1 MGKTKFLYWVIQLL
15 SWGAFCGMIGA
26 ASIIQGQFTDR
37 IFLKLVLL
45 YFLLILITHMIR
57 WVFINKNWLNLK
69 VSQLIPRTIALI
81 LSLSVVLLII
91 NNTFGYFFFKDEWIL
106 GVELLINVLLYSLF
120 LMMWSAVYL
129 SYHLMQKSRLQE
141 FHNLRLSIS
150 QTENEL
156 KTLRDQ
162 LNPHF
167 LFNSLNSIRA
177 LIEIDPEMAKSAITT
192 LSNLLRNSLMLG
204 KKLQI
209 TLNEELELVKEYLK
223 LEKIRFEERLKYSIK
238 NEVTNTI
245 YIPPFII
252 QSMAENAIK
261 HGISKSSREGEV
273 NISIHYQDDLLI
285 LEVINTGKYVESK
298 KSGIGLANTKR
309 RLEIIYGNEAG
320 FEIKNE
326 NNRVK
331 THIWIKTNQL
341 KHTKNESSYN

>member
-141 FHNLRLSIS
+141 INNLRLNAS

-177 LIEIDPEMAKSAITT
+177 LIELDPETAKSAITT
-192 LSNLLRNSLMLG
+192 LSNLLRNSLLLG

-209 TLNEELELVKEYLK
+209 TLLEELELVNEYLK
-223 LEKIRFEERLKYSIK
+223 LEKIRFEERLNYNIDNQIS
-238 NEVTNTI
+238 ETI
-245 YIPPFII
+245 YIPPFVI
-252 QSMAENAIK
+252 QGMAENAIK
-261 HGISKSSREGEV
+261 HGISKSSKKGEI
-273 NISIHYQDDLLI
+273 NIRIFYQEDQLI
-285 LEVINTGKYVESK
+285 MEVVNTGKYVERK
-298 KSGIGLANTKR
+298 EIGIGLVNTKR
-309 RLEIIYGNEAG
+309 RLEIIYGENAG
-320 FEIKNE
+320 FEIKNDK
-326 NNRVK
+326 NRVN
-331 THIWIKTNQL
+331 THIWINKNQL
-341 KHTKNESSYN
+341 KQTTNESSYN

>member
-1 MGKTKFLYWVIQLL
+1 MGRTKVLYWTIQFIA
-15 SWGAFCGMIGA
+15 WGTFCIMIGA
-26 ASIIQGQFTDR
+26 ASVIQGQFTQLTF
-37 IFLKLVLL
+37 IKLVQL
-45 YFLLILITHMIR
+45 FILLILISHFIR

-69 VSQLIPRTIALI
+69 VSQLIPRTLI
-81 LSLSVVLLII
+81 LIFSLSTLMLLV
-91 NNTFGYFFFKDEWIL
+91 NNTFAYVFYNEEWVSAVEFFINIL
-106 GVELLINVLLYSLF
+106 MYSIFLI
-120 LMMWSAVYL
+120 MWAAVYL
-129 SYHLMQKSRLQE
+129 TYHLMQKSRLQE

-341 KHTKNESSYN
+341 KRTKNESSYN